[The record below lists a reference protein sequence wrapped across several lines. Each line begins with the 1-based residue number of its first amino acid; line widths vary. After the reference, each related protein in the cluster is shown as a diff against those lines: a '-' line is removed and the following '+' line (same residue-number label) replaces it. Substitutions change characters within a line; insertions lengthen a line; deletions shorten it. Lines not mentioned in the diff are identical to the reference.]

1 MKKFTFRSL
10 LAIAAAGVLFT
21 ACKDENDDG
30 NTSKT
35 TYEFSV
41 KAEDNPISA
50 PADGK
55 TYTILV
61 TSTKTAQAG
70 TSAVAYEVVSSPE
83 WAPAELEQT
92 ALVITVA
99 KNSSTEA
106 REPGKVV
113 LKQDESDKTLEIT
126 INQAG
131 FSNSMSLDATYSTDR
146 CKVLVI
152 EPTITGFDQNPVY
165 KWTVK
170 GPNDAEAA
178 EAGTDKTLSFIQL
191 ETGDYTISLTIS
203 DDSGITETKSATVT
217 VTTEATAYS
226 HYISEVLEYN
236 PAITNGKGL
245 AFSTIDTP
253 STVLASVNT
262 KLVDKPFDK
271 NDLGVNLGS
280 FGGSIVFRFDHTVM
294 NVNGLRDFRIGS
306 YATKGAY
313 PAQGVV
319 YVSSDANGNGKA
331 DEVPMN
337 IRSLGWQRIRQDRRT
352 TQPENGLY
360 PSRQCHPVRWN
371 GRMGLLC
378 NQRIGNRNLLLCQGS
393 MGDILGLARM
403 VDGIGRGH
411 RTDIYGLHDAAASG
425 QGPGRSDERLAN
437 SSFPL
442 VRLRLCLQQRP
453 HG

>member
-152 EPTITGFDQNPVY
+152 EPTITGFD
-165 KWTVK
+165 
-170 GPNDAEAA
+170 
-178 EAGTDKTLSFIQL
+178 LSLI
-191 ETGDYTISLTIS
+191 
-203 DDSGITETKSATVT
+203 
-217 VTTEATAYS
+217 
-226 HYISEVLEYN
+226 HISE
-236 PAITNGKGL
+236 PT
-245 AFSTIDTP
+245 
-253 STVLASVNT
+253 
-262 KLVDKPFDK
+262 
-271 NDLGVNLGS
+271 
-280 FGGSIVFRFDHTVM
+280 R
-294 NVNGLRDFRIGS
+294 
-306 YATKGAY
+306 
-313 PAQGVV
+313 
-319 YVSSDANGNGKA
+319 
-331 DEVPMN
+331 
-337 IRSLGWQRIRQDRRT
+337 RS
-352 TQPENGLY
+352 
-360 PSRQCHPVRWN
+360 
-371 GRMGLLC
+371 
-378 NQRIGNRNLLLCQGS
+378 
-393 MGDILGLARM
+393 
-403 VDGIGRGH
+403 
-411 RTDIYGLHDAAASG
+411 
-425 QGPGRSDERLAN
+425 
-437 SSFPL
+437 
-442 VRLRLCLQQRP
+442 
-453 HG
+453 

>member
-170 GPNDAEAA
+170 GPNDAEGCRSRNRQDA
-178 EAGTDKTLSFIQL
+178 FVHP
-191 ETGDYTISLTIS
+191 TGNGRLHDFADNLRRQRHHRDQERHRHRNDRGYGLF
-203 DDSGITETKSATVT
+203 
-217 VTTEATAYS
+217 
-226 HYISEVLEYN
+226 VLYL
-236 PAITNGKGL
+236 G
-245 AFSTIDTP
+245 S
-253 STVLASVNT
+253 
-262 KLVDKPFDK
+262 
-271 NDLGVNLGS
+271 LGV
-280 FGGSIVFRFDHTVM
+280 
-294 NVNGLRDFRIGS
+294 
-306 YATKGAY
+306 
-313 PAQGVV
+313 
-319 YVSSDANGNGKA
+319 
-331 DEVPMN
+331 
-337 IRSLGWQRIRQDRRT
+337 
-352 TQPENGLY
+352 
-360 PSRQCHPVRWN
+360 
-371 GRMGLLC
+371 
-378 NQRIGNRNLLLCQGS
+378 
-393 MGDILGLARM
+393 
-403 VDGIGRGH
+403 
-411 RTDIYGLHDAAASG
+411 
-425 QGPGRSDERLAN
+425 
-437 SSFPL
+437 
-442 VRLRLCLQQRP
+442 
-453 HG
+453 